1 MPSLLAFA
9 LWSALARPADRSATV
24 REGVLRWEDGTEVT
38 LFGVNYYPPCA
49 IDFAELKRVGAD
61 LHAEID
67 ASTTHFVRLG
77 LTSLRLHVFD
87 REISDEEG
95 NLVDNEHLEAL
106 DYLLFRCKERGL
118 YVVLTPIAWWPVGG
132 QTKGFSN
139 RFTMPQMTSDPEA
152 WECQRRY
159 LVSFLNHVNR
169 YTGLAYR
176 DDPVIV
182 ALEAIN
188 EPIYPPGTP
197 DEKVTEWINFMMAA
211 MRSTGCRKPMF
222 FNCWGGREKAVA
234 ASTADGATNG
244 WYPTGL
250 VAAQSLW
257 NNFLPAVAHYG
268 GFRDPALAKKPKM
281 IYEFDAADVPTPYIY
296 PAMARAF
303 REAGVQIANQ
313 FQYDCLALADTNV
326 NWMTHYLNL
335 VYAPA
340 KAISFAIAARAFYDL
355 PPGVS
360 FGDYPESNRFGPFRV
375 DFEAGMSEMLGERH
389 FMHTGPTESR
399 PPAPES
405 LEHIWGV
412 GASPLVSYDGTGA
425 YFLDRLAP
433 GLWRLEIYP
442 DAVWVNDPYGPSSRT
457 REVSRLIWQP
467 REMALRIPDLG
478 TDFSVRQLAP
488 EKRQPVAARQGKFEV
503 QPGVWLLVK
512 QGATAAE
519 PEGVEF
525 YCPRP
530 KPDAPPAAWLLAPQL
545 WRENQPAHVTA
556 FAALAGGEP
565 HAVEVWTVGREGQA
579 ARYELRRT
587 APYRFE
593 GEVVLAETGSSK
605 LRYAVALR
613 DAEGWYCL
621 PARERFGPHDL
632 AQAAQRK
639 IVLWQ
644 AEENDV
650 PGVTIGGEGAG
661 TAQTSLVSTPDGHAL
676 HVEATKFGPPP
687 SAARV
692 SLTPIVP
699 QEATGTGWAL
709 AVEARALHPQ
719 TTAIEVSLVQS
730 DGAAFGGDFPLST
743 QWSTARIRLDRLRP
757 MWGTSGVMDLSKL
770 KEIAVVFGSWLYAQ
784 SAGMPHGFEIGRISL
799 EPALCYE
806 ADVVGAVAPL
816 AVVGLPGI
824 GRPVATGASVA
835 ATTLIEGSLAGR
847 RAYRFTG
854 GPFDEPPDAVYQ
866 RFNVSGLSPYDEQ
879 TWREELARC
888 KQIVFTARAGTPNTN
903 AVEIVFIEDDGA
915 PWGLNLPLAPQW
927 QTTRMRTEELKFWRH
942 WWHPANRGGPDDHFR
957 PEHLHAVQICFGA
970 WLYPQHRDQ
979 VHCVDVDLIG
989 LQP

>member
-1 MPSLLAFA
+1 MPSLAAIA
-9 LWSALARPADRSATV
+9 LWSALARPADRTATV
-24 REGVLRWEDGTEVT
+24 HDGVLRWEDGTEVS

-61 LHAEID
+61 IHAEID
-67 ASTTHFVRLG
+67 ASTAHFVRLG

-95 NLVDNEHLEAL
+95 NLVDNDHLEAL
-106 DYLLFRCKERGL
+106 DYLLFRCKARGL
-118 YVVLTPIAWWPVGG
+118 YVVLTPIAWWPTGG

-139 RFTMPQMTSDPEA
+139 RFTMPQMTSDPQA

-159 LVSFLNHVNR
+159 LISFLNHVNR

-188 EPIYPPGTP
+188 EPIYPPNWP
-197 DEKVTEWINFMMAA
+197 DEKVTEWIDFLMAA

-250 VAAQSLW
+250 VAGHALW
-257 NNFLPAVAHYG
+257 SNFLPAVAHYG
-268 GFRDPALAKKPKM
+268 GFRDPALAGKPKM
-281 IYEFDAADVPTPYIY
+281 IYEFDAADVPTLYIY

-313 FQYDCLALADTNV
+313 FQYDCLTLADTNV

-355 PPGVS
+355 PRGAS
-360 FGDYPESNRFGPFRV
+360 FGDYPQSNHFGPFRV
-375 DFEAGMSEMLGERH
+375 DFDAGMSEMLGERH

-399 PPAPES
+399 PPAPER
-405 LEHIWGV
+405 LEHIWAV
-412 GASPLVSYDGTGA
+412 GSSPLVKYEGTGA
-425 YFLDRLAP
+425 YFLDRLGP
-433 GLWRLEIYP
+433 GVWRLEVYP

-457 REVSRLIWQP
+457 REVSRLIWQ
-467 REMALRIPDLG
+467 RRRITLAIPDLAG
-478 TDFSVRQLAP
+478 DFSVRQLAP
-488 EKRQPVAARQGKFEV
+488 EKRQPITARQGEFEV
-503 QPGVWLLVK
+503 EPGVWLLVK
-512 QGATAAE
+512 HGTTAPE
-519 PEGVEF
+519 PERVEF

-530 KPDAPPAAWLLAPQL
+530 RPDARPAAWLLAPHV
-545 WRENQPAHVTA
+545 WREEKATHIMA
-556 FAALAGGEP
+556 FTALANREP
-565 HAVEVWTVGREGQA
+565 RAVEVWTLREQGGI
-579 ARYELRRT
+579 ARHELQRT

-593 GEVVLAETGSSK
+593 GDIVPIATGAK
-605 LRYAVALR
+605 LHYVMAIR

-621 PARERFGPHDL
+621 PAGEYFSPQDI
-632 AQAAQRK
+632 AQVAQQR

-644 AEENDV
+644 AEGNDV

-661 TAQTSLVSTPDGHAL
+661 TAKTSLVSTPDGLAL
-676 HVEATKFGPPP
+676 RVEATKFGPPP

-692 SLTPIVP
+692 SLSPETPRG
-699 QEATGTGWAL
+699 ARGSRWAL
-709 AVEARALHPQ
+709 VVEGRNVHPQ
-719 TTAIEVSLVQS
+719 TTAIEVSLVQT
-730 DGAAFGGDFPLST
+730 DGAAFGADFPLSA
-743 QWSTARIRLDRLRP
+743 QWSTAKVPLDRLRP

-770 KEIAVVFGSWLYAQ
+770 KEIAIVFGAWLYGPA
-784 SAGMPHGFEIGRISL
+784 AEMPHGFEIRRIAL

-806 ADVVGAVAPL
+806 ADVLALGAPL
-816 AVVGLPGI
+816 PVVGLPGI

-835 ATTLIEGSLAGR
+835 ATTIIEETQAGR

-854 GPFDEPPDAVYQ
+854 GPFGQPPDAVYQ
-866 RFNVSGLSPYDEQ
+866 RFNVSGLSPYDEHV
-879 TWREELARC
+879 WRDELARC
-888 KQIVFTARAGTPNTN
+888 RQIVFTARAGTPNTN
-903 AVEIVFIEDDGA
+903 VVEIVFIEDDGA
-915 PWGLNLPLAPQW
+915 PWGLNLPLTPEF
-927 QTTRMRTEELKFWRH
+927 QTTRIKTNELRFWGH
-942 WWHPANRGGPDDHFR
+942 WWHPANRGGTDDHFR
-957 PEHLHAVQICFGA
+957 PEHLQAVQICFGA

-979 VHCVDVDLIG
+979 VHCVDVELIG
-989 LQP
+989 LEP